1 MTWTARILLTLLT
14 TLLAGPQFAP
24 AVATTESV
32 APAADA
38 VTLTATEAEL
48 VASSAAL
55 FEDAGLRL
63 PDEFVASFHDDTA
76 ACSDNL
82 GLSTIENGT
91 PRIRVCWS
99 HEDPGVEARLQQQ
112 ALVHELAHAW
122 ADENLDDATRAAFVE
137 ISGAD
142 TWNRAAS
149 DWSERGTER
158 AADLITWALL
168 DPAVLF
174 VDFADMSCHIWAPA
188 FELLTGVEAPAPLE
202 DAC

>member
-1 MTWTARILLTLLT
+1 M
-14 TLLAGPQFAP
+14 AGPGAAS
-24 AVATTESV
+24 AVAIADPEV
-32 APAADA
+32 ARLEP
-38 VTLTATEAEL
+38 VTLTAAEADL
-48 VASSAAL
+48 VATSKAL
-55 FEDAGLRL
+55 FEDAGLQL
-63 PDEFVASFHDDTA
+63 PGEIVASFHDDTA
-76 ACSDNL
+76 ACSGNL

-91 PRIRVCWS
+91 PRVRVCWS

-149 DWSERGTER
+149 DWNERGTER

-174 VDFADMSCHIWAPA
+174 VDFDDTSCFVWAPA
-188 FELLTGVEAPAPLE
+188 FEMLTGVDAPASLT
-202 DAC
+202 DACSR